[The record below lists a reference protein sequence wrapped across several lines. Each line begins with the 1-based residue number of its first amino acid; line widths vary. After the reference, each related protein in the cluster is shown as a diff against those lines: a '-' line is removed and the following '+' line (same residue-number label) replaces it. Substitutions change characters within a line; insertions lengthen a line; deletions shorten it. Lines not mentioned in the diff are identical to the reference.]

1 MSLDP
6 FEVYVAPDT
15 RYFKTKDE
23 FDKAISKDFILHANK
38 TLAKGEHFFV
48 GLSHGK
54 SPSGAYQYIIEHYT
68 KITKPENIRYT
79 FVNTP
84 LVTQEGLSDVFDAR
98 VFLLTLLKKG
108 YISKHQILGRNFKE
122 EEADDYCT
130 EINLLISSY
139 LKEHKKTGFDY
150 AFLASN
156 PDGRVAG
163 IERNSKA
170 FSSNE
175 VAISV
180 IVKKQKEITVTP
192 FFLKKSARIAFLATK
207 SDKRR
212 PLAWLYSIWGKEDE
226 SPSFLRFIDNVQQK
240 MTVFID
246 DQALTWPQIEVERE
260 TPYGVSKI
268 RIDLANSY
276 KPNVKEKLPVIL
288 LVHGFLGLNSFDAL
302 LAAIPS
308 TKYIAAAM
316 HYGTIPNDLPVKEY
330 SQHVMKNIDAV
341 VSFFGSKGHPVYLFD
356 HSMGNIYFLMM
367 DREFDKLS
375 GINTY
380 LRGRIGANP
389 FFGEESKHALLGFLD
404 NVIIPSVSFL
414 EKIAEKTVLL
424 TFRSILPLDTK
435 RGVRRRGI
443 NLTEVLIQ
451 NESKRTDAIW
461 SAAKQRIMFLM
472 SNMDSLPDLNRIP
485 IENAL
490 NRLPSKI
497 FAIQINSALQESKA
511 FDEQTGLLHT
521 RIHKIPVLILK
532 SDKDGVAKFVPRLYD
547 SENAKIMDITN
558 RQETDL
564 FREHLYHMVNPL
576 STTKIIDA
584 FITKREQEL
593 NTENS
598 PA

>member
-1 MSLDP
+1 MSLDSSEIY
-6 FEVYVAPDT
+6 FAPDT
-15 RYFKTKDE
+15 KYFKTKDE
-23 FDKAISKDFILHANK
+23 FDKAISKDFIHHANK
-38 TLAKGEHFFV
+38 TLSNGEQFFV

-54 SPSGAYQYIIEHYT
+54 SPSGAYQYIIDHYN

-79 FVNTP
+79 FVNSP
-84 LVTQEGLSDVFDAR
+84 LVTQEGLSDVLDTR
-98 VFLLTLLKKG
+98 NFLLLLLKKG

-122 EEADDYCT
+122 EDIDNYCD
-130 EINLLISSY
+130 EINLLIGNY
-139 LKEHKKTGFDY
+139 LVEQRKEGFDY
-150 AFLASN
+150 VFLASN

-170 FSSNE
+170 FSSSKIA
-175 VAISV
+175 VSV

-192 FFLKKSARIAFLATK
+192 SFLKKSKRISFLATK
-207 SDKRR
+207 SEKRR

-226 SPSFLRFIDNVQQK
+226 SPSFLRYVDNVKEK
-240 MTVFID
+240 MTVFVD

-260 TPYGVSKI
+260 TPYGTSKI
-268 RIDLANSY
+268 RIDLANTY
-276 KPNVKEKLPVIL
+276 KPHTKEKLPVIV

-302 LAAIPS
+302 LAAIP
-308 TKYIAAAM
+308 TAKYIAAAM
-316 HYGTIPNDLPVKEY
+316 HYGTIPNDLPVSEY
-330 SQHVMKNIDAV
+330 SHHVMKNIDAV
-341 VSFFGSKGHPVYLFD
+341 VSFFGTKGHPVYLFD

-367 DREFDKLS
+367 DKEFDKLP

-389 FFGEESKHALLGFLD
+389 FFGEEAKHALLGFLD

-414 EKIAEKTVLL
+414 ENIAEKTILF
-424 TFRSILPLDTK
+424 TFRSIIPLDSRK
-435 RGVRRRGI
+435 GVRRRGI

-497 FAIQINSALQESKA
+497 FAIQINSALRESKA

-521 RIHKIPVLILK
+521 RIHKMPILILK
-532 SDKDGVAKFVPRLYD
+532 SDKDGVAKYVPRLYESD
-547 SENAKIMDITN
+547 NVEVVDITN
-558 RQETDL
+558 KQEDDL

-593 NTENS
+593 NSGNGS
-598 PA
+598 